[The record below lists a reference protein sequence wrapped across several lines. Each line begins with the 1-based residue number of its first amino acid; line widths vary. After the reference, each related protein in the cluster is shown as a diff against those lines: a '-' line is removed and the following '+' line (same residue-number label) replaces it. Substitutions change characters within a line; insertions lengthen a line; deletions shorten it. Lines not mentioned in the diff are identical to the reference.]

1 MHQEELN
8 LSDGDQ
14 DPVEDSEGSLEDE
27 LLEAEVEQED
37 VDPDKREGKAAQE
50 VGVEATGDGSID
62 DTAAV
67 QEAVDSSGESNKGR
81 RSLWSQ
87 TIDNLPSLIN
97 TSKGPGVRLLQAAL
111 NYTGESYLELDG
123 KMSPTVKGA
132 ARRIKSEA
140 GCEHADRYC
149 DVEVW
154 HYLLGSNPPEISTD
168 GRTFHRGTL
177 LLQSLLYINGYQIHP
192 SGYWNDQTQRC
203 FEQYC
208 KKNGFNN
215 KLSATVWASLLDIG

>member
-1 MHQEELN
+1 MHQEELD
-8 LSDGDQ
+8 LSNGDQ
-14 DPVEDSEGSLEDE
+14 DSVEDSEELEGPLDTDVV
-27 LLEAEVEQED
+27 EAEAEYEDDPVEHKTEQ
-37 VDPDKREGKAAQE
+37 
-50 VGVEATGDGSID
+50 VGETAGDGLTD
-62 DTAAV
+62 DTTEV
-67 QEAVDSSGESNKGR
+67 QSVEDSASESNKGR

-87 TIDNLPSLIN
+87 TIDNLPNLIT

-132 ARRIKSEA
+132 ARRIKNEA
-140 GCEHADRYC
+140 GCEHTDRYC

-154 HYLLGSNPPEISTD
+154 HYLLGNNPPEVSTD

-203 FEQYC
+203 FEQFC
-208 KKNGFNN
+208 QKNGFNN
-215 KLSATVWASLLDIG
+215 KLSPTVWSSLLDIG